1 MGRDEFL
8 SNFPAGK
15 PILKT
20 ILYQSHLTLPL
31 GPVHLPHLYPLVQH
45 MVGKA
50 SAAIFAGT
58 KLASIPEVVESFK
71 NITTEVGAEI
81 AIDSV
86 FLERYWGLNRF
97 RMWYVFITMAVIPSM
112 MYLLTFFGLG
122 SWVNSPRA

>member
-1 MGRDEFL
+1 
-8 SNFPAGK
+8 
-15 PILKT
+15 
-20 ILYQSHLTLPL
+20 
-31 GPVHLPHLYPLVQH
+31 

-97 RMWYVFITMAVIPSM
+97 RMWYVSIMMAIIPSI
-112 MYLLTFFGLG
+112 MYLLTLLGLG